1 MRMNH
6 LYLALA
12 VVVIV
17 LLAGGIAMLLVASS
31 TRSRRQRMEEQ
42 RTRHLARQPW
52 DAHAADGRGNR

>member
-1 MRMNH
+1 
-6 LYLALA
+6 
-12 VVVIV
+12 
-17 LLAGGIAMLLVASS
+17 MLLVASS